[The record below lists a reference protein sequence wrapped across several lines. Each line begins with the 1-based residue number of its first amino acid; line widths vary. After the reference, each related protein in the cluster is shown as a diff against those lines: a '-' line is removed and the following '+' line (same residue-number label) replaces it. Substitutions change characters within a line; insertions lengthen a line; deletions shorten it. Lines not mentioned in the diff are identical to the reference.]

1 MARRGGDI
9 YTEVIHS
16 AHAFRDFDTM
26 TDNRRNLAGFHHAF
40 ATGAGIILIAV
51 AMLLGACTTPAPAPV
66 TVREPAPAETGQR
79 NAQASGIASRDSA
92 VSIVRMTPPTVV
104 LAGSHRTGSSLATV
118 AVVEFSDYQC
128 PYCREF
134 HDRIYP
140 LLKKEYVETGKVQ
153 FVHKDLPLKSIH
165 PQALP
170 AALAASCAGLQKH
183 FWPMHDA
190 LYANPGALSPELY
203 LKLAHE
209 FGLDASR
216 FRACLADPAREQFVM
231 RDTAEAQRLGI
242 NGTPSFVFGRI
253 EGDEL
258 SVAHLSRGAPSY
270 EAFVQ
275 IIDKLLEPGNAGA
288 IPGTK

>member
-1 MARRGGDI
+1 
-9 YTEVIHS
+9 
-16 AHAFRDFDTM
+16 M
-26 TDNRRNLAGFHHAF
+26 TDNRRNQAGFHHAF
-40 ATGAGIILIAV
+40 ATGASIILIAV

-66 TVREPAPAETGQR
+66 TVREPASAESGQR

-92 VSIVRMTPPTVV
+92 VSIVRMKPPTVV
-104 LAGSHRTGSSLATV
+104 LAGSHRIGSSRATV

-140 LLKKEYVETGKVQ
+140 RLKKEYVETGMVQ

-190 LYANPGALSPELY
+190 LYANPGALAPELY

-209 FGLDASR
+209 FGLDESK
-216 FRACLADPAREQFVM
+216 FRACLADPAHEQFIM
-231 RDTAEAQRLGI
+231 RDTAEALRLGI

-258 SVAHLSRGAPSY
+258 SVAQLSRGAPSY
-270 EAFVQ
+270 EAFAQV
-275 IIDKLLEPGNAGA
+275 IDKLLKPENAGA

>member
-1 MARRGGDI
+1 
-9 YTEVIHS
+9 
-16 AHAFRDFDTM
+16 M
-26 TDNRRNLAGFHHAF
+26 TDNHCNRASLLRAAE
-40 ATGAGIILIAV
+40 TGATIFLIVA
-51 AMLLGACTTPAPAPV
+51 AMLLGACTTPSP
-66 TVREPAPAETGQR
+66 TPAPASEPATAETSQR
-79 NAQASGIASRDSA
+79 SAKSSGIATQDGS
-92 VSIVRMTPPTVV
+92 VPIVRMTPPTVV
-104 LAGSHRTGSSLATV
+104 LAGSHRIGSSRATV

-134 HDRIYP
+134 NDRIYP
-140 LLKKEYVETGKVQ
+140 HLKKEYVETGRVQ

-190 LYANPGALSPELY
+190 LYVNHGALSPELY
-203 LKLAHE
+203 PKLAHE
-209 FGLDASR
+209 FGLDESK
-216 FRACLADPAREQFVM
+216 FRACLVDPAREQFVM
-231 RDTAEAQRLGI
+231 RDTAEALRLGI
-242 NGTPSFVFGRI
+242 NGTPSFVFGKI

-270 EAFVQ
+270 EAFAQV
-275 IIDKLLEPGNAGA
+275 IDKLLKPENAGA

>member
-1 MARRGGDI
+1 M
-9 YTEVIHS
+9 
-16 AHAFRDFDTM
+16 
-26 TDNRRNLAGFHHAF
+26 
-40 ATGAGIILIAV
+40 
-51 AMLLGACTTPAPAPV
+51 
-66 TVREPAPAETGQR
+66 
-79 NAQASGIASRDSA
+79 
-92 VSIVRMTPPTVV
+92 
-104 LAGSHRTGSSLATV
+104 V

-140 LLKKEYVETGKVQ
+140 RLKKEYVETGIVQ

-190 LYANPGALSPELY
+190 LYANHGALSPELY
-203 LKLAHE
+203 PKLAHE
-209 FGLDASR
+209 FGLDESK
-216 FRACLADPAREQFVM
+216 FRACLADPVREQFVM
-231 RDTAEAQRLGI
+231 RDTVEALRLGI

-253 EGDEL
+253 EGDDL

-270 EAFVQ
+270 EAFAQ
-275 IIDKLLEPGNAGA
+275 EIEKLRKSMDAGTT
-288 IPGTK
+288 PQTK